1 MDMEQSEFED
11 LWLMGI
17 YVCICIYIYTYV
29 CVYVC
34 VYIYIYIGIYMCI
47 LCICFG
53 GLLSAEGI
61 GPSALQVV
69 LGASVYLTVSPSLSP
84 QGKVEYLVKWKG
96 WPPK

>member
-1 MDMEQSEFED
+1 M
-11 LWLMGI
+11 
-17 YVCICIYIYTYV
+17 YIYINICVFVCVCLCVCV
-29 CVYVC
+29 CVYI
-34 VYIYIYIGIYMCI
+34 YIYIYIGIYMCI